1 MRHETEKVGNGGG
14 KGRTRHSLSRQREH
28 ASDTSGQ
35 PVSWRSSASPQPFLP
50 KGSLS
55 VLTAPPAPP
64 PARTDVHS
72 SFTLSVLEAAAQVPS
87 GPPHGPAD
95 ASGRTPSW
103 ARRTPAQGQALSRD
117 GPTGS
122 LRSLHARPD
131 TSAWTKGPQ
140 KQTEQKLPCVTVTSD
155 HGRKGALLSL
165 LPEAQRTH
173 VLLTERDQKP
183 RRGFLKG
190 ATS

>member
-64 PARTDVHS
+64 LCPDGRAQQLHAQRSGSSSSGSVWPASRTRRCFRADAIVGTEDARS
-72 SFTLSVLEAAAQVPS
+72 GPGAQQGRPDREPQVP
-87 GPPHGPAD
+87 P
-95 ASGRTPSW
+95 R
-103 ARRTPAQGQALSRD
+103 
-117 GPTGS
+117 PTGHLCLDEGAAEAETETALCNRH
-122 LRSLHARPD
+122 LRS
-131 TSAWTKGPQ
+131 W
-140 KQTEQKLPCVTVTSD
+140 
-155 HGRKGALLSL
+155 
-165 LPEAQRTH
+165 
-173 VLLTERDQKP
+173 TERSP
-183 RRGFLKG
+183 PLII
-190 ATS
+190 T